1 MSDKIKVTLPKEFTK
16 RIANRAVKHAQNDMA
31 RRGWSPNTV
40 RNGIRPYFDDGKYG
54 IATNEGYEY
63 IKFQDRGFK
72 AFLMTSLEG
81 KKVPIGDRVVTA
93 KDVGKPG
100 FVRIP
105 RENGRGYKN
114 VWRNQKWR
122 HPGLEPKNFLNPALS
137 RARLEEGG
145 YIRREIMKRM
155 KGL

>member
-1 MSDKIKVTLPKEFTK
+1 MSDKIKITLPKEFTK

-72 AFLMTSLEG
+72 PFLKAREFLLVTVLLPPKMLENP
-81 KKVPIGDRVVTA
+81 VL
-93 KDVGKPG
+93 
-100 FVRIP
+100 FV
-105 RENGRGYKN
+105 
-114 VWRNQKWR
+114 
-122 HPGLEPKNFLNPALS
+122 S
-137 RARLEEGG
+137 RARMAVVTRMCGVIKSGG
-145 YIRREIMKRM
+145 TLVWSLKIS
-155 KGL
+155 